1 VVRSESPAPC
11 ALFDVQSI
19 RQFPRGAAFP
29 IEPRRFGHEVPGK
42 ISEWVLE
49 RELDVSEG
57 FSFHFTHPPGWL
69 GDVEAFVK
77 GIGLKLP
84 CDLCDV
90 HKFVDSVVAHGV
102 DRSLFFGFFTHFS
115 YISLKSCN
123 SVDRFPSDHPSI
135 FFPVFLRFSVSLQEP
150 WKLVETHRRS

>member
-1 VVRSESPAPC
+1 MIASRASGPRAYRSSSDTCSYLDNHPNIEENTNSPITM
-11 ALFDVQSI
+11 S
-19 RQFPRGAAFP
+19 G
-29 IEPRRFGHEVPGK
+29 ERR
-42 ISEWVLE
+42 
-49 RELDVSEG
+49 
-57 FSFHFTHPPGWL
+57 THPSMLVSMCLAG
-69 GDVEAFVK
+69 G
-77 GIGLKLP
+77 
-84 CDLCDV
+84 
-90 HKFVDSVVAHGV
+90 VAHGV